1 MGIFSWKTSR
11 PRMHAQTAQTQD
23 VFGDGQCR
31 VVGLLSTNGFGDM
44 YLPDRFRWLDP
55 RATCECRVGARL
67 IDDPYILV
75 RAIPSRTDLPV
86 VLSLRFNGVELAGQP
101 IPGYGTYYFPI
112 PAEALGKA
120 REEWAGVELQAR
132 VEGDSA
138 SSSENAAV
146 ALYEARVIDAAHDD
160 FPDKHE
166 FAGKLSLFTGAGG
179 HFFEAMSQYP
189 FRPEHRLLEVGSG
202 EGHLALLTS
211 AFSGASVTGIDVC
224 EYEHG
229 QAPTVEQRL
238 MAEFRLHR
246 SMMPQIPGLEVLTDP
261 DGLSA
266 AMRRTNYATMS
277 AEEMRFSDASFDF
290 IYSLNVM
297 EHIGN
302 PERALQEMYR
312 VLRPGGRVLLQYSP
326 LYYSDSGSHLPGTL
340 GLNRPWAQLVMTR
353 DEIKRVIGE
362 SGGVTNE
369 VDNILDSLN
378 GWPPQRYYDAFER
391 SQFKV
396 VLHQSLRGFTMD
408 GSGESPEY
416 SELRKTYSEIDLTTY
431 AMSWVLEKPH

>member
-1 MGIFSWKTSR
+1 MGIFSWMTSR
-11 PRMHAQTAQTQD
+11 SRLRAQVAQTED
-23 VFGDGQCR
+23 VFGDEQCR

-44 YLPDRFRWLDP
+44 YLPDRFRWISA
-55 RATCECRVGARL
+55 RATCECRVAARQ
-67 IDDPYILV
+67 IADPYILI

-86 VLSLRFNGVELAGQP
+86 VLSIRFNGVELADQP
-101 IPGYGTYYFPI
+101 VPGYGTYYFPI
-112 PAEALGKA
+112 PASALGKV
-120 REEWAGVELQAR
+120 RREWAGVELQAC
-132 VEGDSA
+132 VGNSVT
-138 SSSENAAV
+138 SPENAAV

-179 HFFEAMSQYP
+179 HFFEAMSQHP

-229 QAPTVEQRL
+229 QVPTVEQRL

-246 SMMPQIPGLEVLTDP
+246 SMMPQIPGLEVLTNP

-266 AMRRTNYATMS
+266 TMRRTNYLTMS
-277 AEEMRFSDASFDF
+277 AEEMRFSDESFDF

-353 DEIKRVIGE
+353 DEIKRIITE

-396 VLHQSLRGFTMD
+396 VLHESLRGFTMD